1 MQCLFS
7 QLPIDLS
14 QNSSYYHLITLD
26 TEGEYLMNIQLS
38 SNTSWEEENN
48 ESAILTLFINGE
60 YNQDIVIYNGE
71 ENHNYKQA
79 IGFLESGD
87 YEFEFYFDYNK
98 SSINAST
105 VHIESVEFTNA
116 FLVDVDSDVFKY
128 SPILYGRNIFSWN
141 ESNHTDIPLIMFY
154 DISYENNIKTIT
166 YSIIFSNEDSRVG
179 IGLSDMMLSW
189 GRTTDIEW
197 IYQVSLINDGQG
209 MSEIFQGAGHTPTV
223 FNGNKLDNHPI
234 LINATANCNFSDTG
248 TSDYL
253 FFLSPIE
260 TNTDGHTRELIMDEN
275 PWSYKIM
282 GQELINED
290 KYEDIQDPIHWEMS
304 DVRNYLYLEYEG
316 SSSGSNI
323 TANIFANFYN
333 DCYGYANDH
342 NDEDIIFSFGNGVNR
357 TTIELPENF
366 NPNDLQ
372 YLNIQASGDSGFTL
386 VLDSIKNLFYLSEDY
401 EIVEVDI
408 YNFEEPIIIDENSPS
423 TNLVINDWTLDFD
436 CNEDEFGNATCDD
449 CNICTNGNT
458 GIEPNLDLDDCNV
471 CFGNNGDMDC
481 AGVCF
486 GDAYLDDCGICDNN
500 PNNDDETCNAGC
512 FDINAENYD
521 PSATIDNG
529 SCIYSDQIFHV
540 PEEYEKIE
548 SAIFF
553 ASNGDTVLVE
563 PGTYYEEIDFMSK
576 SICLLSTNGPEITSI
591 IANSE
596 DGNMHE
602 GNSVITIR
610 DITNGTAYLD
620 GFTLQGGYG
629 KGVDFEYF
637 ISVASDPEMF
647 NDMMYNHISSGGISI
662 INSSITL
669 SNLIIN
675 NNLAKNF
682 GAGIGIVDSYTELNN
697 VILENNS
704 IPGIDALGGS
714 GIAINGGITT
724 ANNCT
729 IKDNSVGLNMY
740 QLNGG
745 GGILC
750 GFNFAGSPLELTV
763 SNSEIYN
770 NSANIG
776 AGIGALSGNITLNHV
791 LMYNNIGEYGS
802 AISLGEPL
810 GLVIDDINMTITN
823 STITDNQG
831 SFSFGLIDNSNV
843 IIANSILW
851 NELSAYEFLPLP
863 NNSLVNASS
872 YYSDIRIIENIEYIN
887 SISENPQF
895 NNSTS
900 NDYTLSS
907 ESPCIDSGINSLI
920 IDENTII
927 DTMTDYFGNMP
938 DMGYFEHYSNNLYG
952 DINLD
957 TIIDVLD
964 IVLLINI
971 ILNESIETEYSIE
984 NADLNQDDIIDI
996 LDIVSLVNTIL
1007 DN

>member
-1 MQCLFS
+1 
-7 QLPIDLS
+7 
-14 QNSSYYHLITLD
+14 
-26 TEGEYLMNIQLS
+26 
-38 SNTSWEEENN
+38 
-48 ESAILTLFINGE
+48 
-60 YNQDIVIYNGE
+60 
-71 ENHNYKQA
+71 
-79 IGFLESGD
+79 
-87 YEFEFYFDYNK
+87 
-98 SSINAST
+98 
-105 VHIESVEFTNA
+105 
-116 FLVDVDSDVFKY
+116 
-128 SPILYGRNIFSWN
+128 
-141 ESNHTDIPLIMFY
+141 
-154 DISYENNIKTIT
+154 
-166 YSIIFSNEDSRVG
+166 
-179 IGLSDMMLSW
+179 
-189 GRTTDIEW
+189 
-197 IYQVSLINDGQG
+197 
-209 MSEIFQGAGHTPTV
+209 
-223 FNGNKLDNHPI
+223 
-234 LINATANCNFSDTG
+234 
-248 TSDYL
+248 
-253 FFLSPIE
+253 
-260 TNTDGHTRELIMDEN
+260 
-275 PWSYKIM
+275 
-282 GQELINED
+282 
-290 KYEDIQDPIHWEMS
+290 
-304 DVRNYLYLEYEG
+304 
-316 SSSGSNI
+316 
-323 TANIFANFYN
+323 
-333 DCYGYANDH
+333 
-342 NDEDIIFSFGNGVNR
+342 
-357 TTIELPENF
+357 
-366 NPNDLQ
+366 
-372 YLNIQASGDSGFTL
+372 
-386 VLDSIKNLFYLSEDY
+386 
-401 EIVEVDI
+401 
-408 YNFEEPIIIDENSPS
+408 
-423 TNLVINDWTLDFD
+423 
-436 CNEDEFGNATCDD
+436 
-449 CNICTNGNT
+449 
-458 GIEPNLDLDDCNV
+458 
-471 CFGNNGDMDC
+471 
-481 AGVCF
+481 
-486 GDAYLDDCGICDNN
+486 
-500 PNNDDETCNAGC
+500 
-512 FDINAENYD
+512 
-521 PSATIDNG
+521 
-529 SCIYSDQIFHV
+529 
-540 PEEYEKIE
+540 
-548 SAIFF
+548 
-553 ASNGDTVLVE
+553 
-563 PGTYYEEIDFMSK
+563 MSK
-576 SICLLSTNGPEITSI
+576 SISLLSTDGPEVTSI

-629 KGVDFEYF
+629 TGVDFEYF

-669 SNLIIN
+669 SNLIVK

-682 GAGIGIVDSYTELNN
+682 GAGIGIVDSYTELDN

-724 ANNCT
+724 VNNCI

-750 GFNFAGSPLELTV
+750 GFNFAGSPLELSV

-776 AGIGALSGNITLNHV
+776 AGIGALSGNITLDHI

-851 NELSAYEFLPLP
+851 NEMSAYEFLPLP

-887 SISENPQF
+887 SISENPLF

-920 IDENTII
+920 IDENIII
-927 DTMTDYFGNMP
+927 DTMTDYYGNMP

-971 ILNESIETEYSIE
+971 ILNESIETEYSTE
-984 NADLNQDDIIDI
+984 NADLNQDNIIDI